1 MSARRQDGDMKSV
14 KAAKRERRDHRA
26 AKEPRH
32 EDSRPSIRV
41 FGGVMDPEVHA
52 RVRSITGGFD
62 PDAGWTEV
70 GPRLLPVL
78 KRVDHPYPA
87 GAAPLHLHVPP
98 GIWTGF
104 GIDLGPAF
112 GHVSAPM
119 VAAWGVDHATLLGTA
134 LENLRRRIAVEP
146 PQVQDVVVDG
156 ESIVAIQGQGWGSSL
171 LLLPEALQPILRARP
186 RVLLA
191 PVRNTLLALPED
203 CDLELA
209 AGLWHALAAGAHDEL
224 DVGPLRWTGAT
235 VTSFADPSLGLP
247 N

>member
-1 MSARRQDGDMKSV
+1 MKHVKPSKGERRAHRKGKG
-14 KAAKRERRDHRA
+14 RRRDHDRT
-26 AKEPRH
+26 
-32 EDSRPSIRV
+32 SMRV
-41 FGGVMDPEVHA
+41 LGGVMDPEVFT
-52 RVRSITGGFD
+52 RVQAATDAFD
-62 PDAGWTEV
+62 PDAGWAEL
-70 GPRLLPVL
+70 GPKLLPVL
-78 KRVDHPYPA
+78 KRIDHPYPA
-87 GAAPLHLHVPP
+87 DAAPLHIHVPP

-134 LENLRRRIAVEP
+134 LENLRRLITVEP
-146 PQVQDVVVDG
+146 PQVQDVDIDG

-171 LLLPEALQPILRARP
+171 LLLPEVLQPILGAEP

-203 CDLELA
+203 ADLELA

-224 DVGPLRWTGAT
+224 DVGPLRWTGTT
-235 VTSFADPSLGLP
+235 VTSLADPSLGLP

>member
-1 MSARRQDGDMKSV
+1 MKSV
-14 KAAKRERRDHRA
+14 KAAKRERREHRK
-26 AKEPRH
+26 AKERRR
-32 EDSRPSIRV
+32 DDGRLSLRV
-41 FGGVMDPEVHA
+41 LGGVMDPEVYA
-52 RVRSITGGFD
+52 RVRTITGSLD
-62 PDAGWTEV
+62 PHAGWAEL
-70 GPRLLPVL
+70 GPKLLPVL

-87 GAAPLHLHVPP
+87 DAAPLHIQVPP

-119 VAAWGVDHATLLGTA
+119 VAAWGVDHAMLLGTA
-134 LENLRRRIAVEP
+134 LENLRRLIAVEP
-146 PQVQDVVVDG
+146 PQVQDVDVDG

-171 LLLPEALQPILRARP
+171 VLLPEALQPILGARP

-191 PVRNTLLALPED
+191 PVRNTVLALPED
-203 CDLELA
+203 ADLELA

-224 DVGPLRWTGAT
+224 DVAPLRWTGTT
-235 VTSFADPSLGLP
+235 VTSLGDPSLGLP